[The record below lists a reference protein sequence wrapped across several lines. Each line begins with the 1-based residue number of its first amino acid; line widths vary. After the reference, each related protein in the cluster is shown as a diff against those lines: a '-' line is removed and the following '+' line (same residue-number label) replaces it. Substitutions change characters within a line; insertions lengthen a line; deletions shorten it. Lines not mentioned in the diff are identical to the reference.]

1 MADVITVR
9 DLHIGYG
16 KEEVLRGID
25 LSLERGEVLGILGP
39 NGSGKSTLMS
49 ILCGILR
56 NWQGSVTIMD
66 RALKSYPSR
75 RLAQVLSYIPQSFEP
90 SFDLKVETIVSFGR
104 NPHLKGFSALGA
116 RDYVVIDE
124 VMTLTETLGF
134 KERFFSTLS
143 GGEKQR
149 VVIAKALA
157 QEGQILLMDEFTS
170 HLDPGHAR
178 KIGKIATDL
187 VRAKGLSAVAVF
199 HDLNQ
204 AIEMSDRLIFM
215 KDGEIAAHGRVWD
228 IVNPAVIWNVYGLR
242 AQIITNPV
250 TELPLVVF
258 YD

>member
-1 MADVITVR
+1 
-9 DLHIGYG
+9 
-16 KEEVLRGID
+16 
-25 LSLERGEVLGILGP
+25 
-39 NGSGKSTLMS
+39 
-49 ILCGILR
+49 
-56 NWQGSVTIMD
+56 
-66 RALKSYPSR
+66 
-75 RLAQVLSYIPQSFEP
+75 
-90 SFDLKVETIVSFGR
+90 
-104 NPHLKGFSALGA
+104 
-116 RDYVVIDE
+116 
-124 VMTLTETLGF
+124 MTLTETLGF